1 MTKVVKAGMP
11 KELGSFGRLEDKT
24 GRRKTGAKWS
34 GTKRGE
40 ETGRRRKEKQTH
52 RKSMAID
59 ADREKT
65 VIVKHRDGKENRRK

>member
-40 ETGRRRKEKQTH
+40 ETGRRLKGET
-52 RKSMAID
+52 D
-59 ADREKT
+59 TDRAW
-65 VIVKHRDGKENRRK
+65 R